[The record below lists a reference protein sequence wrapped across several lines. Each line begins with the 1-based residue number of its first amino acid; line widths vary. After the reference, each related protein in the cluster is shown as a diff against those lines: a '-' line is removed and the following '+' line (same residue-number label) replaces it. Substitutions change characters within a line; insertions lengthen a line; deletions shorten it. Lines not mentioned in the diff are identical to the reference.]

1 MADMLISSCAFVG
14 AIASIVFV
22 CLDYN
27 ILDNINHGKCHHF
40 FLTPVMIAI
49 AAIILLNLMT
59 FGLIKGTR
67 KRMIRA
73 NDEALIAARTRD
85 TITSVDDFIAQN
97 VESTFSSGVPYEAA
111 RRVISKK
118 FNHNYVNM
126 IM

>member
-1 MADMLISSCAFVG
+1 MADMLISSSAFVG

-27 ILDNINHGKCHHF
+27 IDHEKCHHF

-49 AAIILLNLMT
+49 AAIIIINLMT

-67 KRMIRA
+67 KRMKRA
-73 NDEALIAARTRD
+73 NDEALKAARTRN

-97 VESTFSSGVPYEAA
+97 LESTFSSGVPYEAA
-111 RRVISKK
+111 RVANSKK
-118 FNHNYVNM
+118 MSHNYVNM